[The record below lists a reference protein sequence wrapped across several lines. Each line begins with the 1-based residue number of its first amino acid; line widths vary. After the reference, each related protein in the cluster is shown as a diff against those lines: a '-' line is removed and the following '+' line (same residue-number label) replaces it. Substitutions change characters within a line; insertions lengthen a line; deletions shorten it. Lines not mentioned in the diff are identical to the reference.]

1 MCNPFVRSAPK
12 PATMTHPNIGDQRTT
27 PTDRFRL
34 HLCFTKSPDEAN
46 TVSRGMNGYKF
57 QEKTPQS
64 TPKKATSLLIS
75 ESTLAGGTIGSDGG
89 VGVAKGCPTLY
100 NLGHENCETSK
111 VACREIERG
120 NRRAIHRGHHTTTR
134 RVGDRQAVFASFE
147 KATLRNRPNCSIA
160 APMLVGKF
168 LINSVL
174 SCRLLLIDQYGLRL
188 MDEGQYSQGIVQDT
202 IRRAVQKSA
211 CGKER

>member
-1 MCNPFVRSAPK
+1 MLEIQTKQLPPDITVLGLTGRITIGPGLQGIGMGRREPGERETKKSYCRPDRSDA
-12 PATMTHPNIGDQRTT
+12 
-27 PTDRFRL
+27 
-34 HLCFTKSPDEAN
+34 
-46 TVSRGMNGYKF
+46 
-57 QEKTPQS
+57 
-64 TPKKATSLLIS
+64 KKATSLLIS